1 MDKLIEDL
9 GDALK
14 EVKASPQ
21 GAGGD
26 MVALY
31 GESTSLI
38 SSGCQYVR
46 VGLEIA
52 SSLISGGLN

>member
-21 GAGGD
+21 GTGGD

-31 GESTSLI
+31 GLGQTSA
-38 SSGCQYVR
+38 GPHV
-46 VGLEIA
+46 VGKLAETF
-52 SSLISGGLN
+52 LDTLYE

>member
-31 GESTSLI
+31 GESTSP

>member
-21 GAGGD
+21 DAGGD

-31 GESTSLI
+31 GEFRSLD
-38 SSGCQYVR
+38 SSSCQYATGWFVKLQVR
-46 VGLEIA
+46 
-52 SSLISGGLN
+52 